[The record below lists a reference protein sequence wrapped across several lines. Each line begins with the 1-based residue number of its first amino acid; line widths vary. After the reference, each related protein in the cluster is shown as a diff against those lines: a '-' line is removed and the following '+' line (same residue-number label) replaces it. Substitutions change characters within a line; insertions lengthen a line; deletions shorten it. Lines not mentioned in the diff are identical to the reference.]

1 MPLTPDQLVAEYR
14 DQNAKSQQLFRR
26 AQDSL
31 PGGNTRTGVYVDPF
45 PIYTDQGAGVYVTDV
60 DGNKRLD
67 FVNNATALVLGHTH
81 PNVANAL
88 KERISQGTAFFGP
101 TALEI
106 EWAEL
111 LRERVPSLER
121 LRFCSSGTEAVMN
134 VLRVAR
140 AFTGRGKIAKFEG
153 AYHGIDD
160 PALIS
165 YVPPVTDALGEE
177 ETPSSVISSAG
188 LAPST
193 AENVVVLPFNN
204 AQACARLI
212 DQNKEELAAVIID
225 PLSTA
230 AGLALPDAEFLNT
243 LRAVTEQ
250 HGILLIFDEIV
261 SFRMSSG
268 GTQQVYGI
276 TPDLTCLAKVIAGGT
291 PAGAF
296 GGRAD
301 VMALYDPIKGAAIPQ
316 SGTYNGNPLVA
327 VAGLATLQTMTA
339 EAYNHVDTL
348 AQHIAEGLD
357 GVFREADVTATVVVT
372 GSLFRIYFLDTP
384 PRNYREAAQDDKEKH
399 KWLNFYLLNQGIV
412 TRQGGCTS
420 LPMTTEH
427 ADTLIK
433 TVGEGV
439 KVWAFS

>member
-1 MPLTPDQLVAEYR
+1 
-14 DQNAKSQQLFRR
+14 
-26 AQDSL
+26 
-31 PGGNTRTGVYVDPF
+31 
-45 PIYTDQGAGVYVTDV
+45 
-60 DGNKRLD
+60 
-67 FVNNATALVLGHTH
+67 
-81 PNVANAL
+81 
-88 KERISQGTAFFGP
+88 
-101 TALEI
+101 
-106 EWAEL
+106 
-111 LRERVPSLER
+111 
-121 LRFCSSGTEAVMN
+121 
-134 VLRVAR
+134 
-140 AFTGRGKIAKFEG
+140 
-153 AYHGIDD
+153 HGIDD

>member
-1 MPLTPDQLVAEYR
+1 MSLTLDQLIAEYR

-45 PIYTDQGAGVYVTDV
+45 PIYTEKGGGVYVTDV

-67 FVNNATALVLGHTH
+67 FVNNATALILGHTH
-81 PNVANAL
+81 PKVANAL
-88 KERISQGTAFFGP
+88 RERISQGTAFFGP

-111 LRERVPSLER
+111 LRERVPSMER
-121 LRFCSSGTEAVMN
+121 VRFCSSGTEAVMN
-134 VLRVAR
+134 ALRVAR
-140 AFTGRGKIAKFEG
+140 AFTGRNKIAKFEG

-165 YVPPVTDALGEE
+165 YVPPVTDALGDEME
-177 ETPSSVISSAG
+177 PNSVVSSVG
-188 LAPST
+188 LAPHT
-193 AENVVVLPFNN
+193 AESVVVLPFNN
-204 AQACARLI
+204 AEACERLI
-212 DQNKEELAAVIID
+212 DRHKSELAAVIID

-230 AGLALPDAEFLNT
+230 AGLALPDSEFLNT
-243 LRAVTEQ
+243 LRAITAQ

-268 GTQQVYGI
+268 GTQQAYSI

-291 PAGAF
+291 PGGAF

-301 VMALYDPIKGAAIPQ
+301 VMALYDPTTGSAPIPQ

-327 VAGLATLQTMTA
+327 VAGLATLQMMTT
-339 EAYNHVDTL
+339 EAYEHVDGL
-348 AQHIAEGLD
+348 AQRIAKGLED
-357 GVFREADVTATVVVT
+357 VFQEAGVTATIVVA

-384 PRNYREAAQDDKEKH
+384 PRNYREAAQDSKEKH
-399 KWLNFYLLNQGIV
+399 SWLNFYLLNHGIV

-427 ADTLIK
+427 ADTL
-433 TVGEGV
+433 VEMVREGLN
-439 KVWAFS
+439 VWPY